1 MFQCLEDP
9 YHELEGQRDWD
20 YHVSEVNMK
29 QIFNFILRKF
39 FV

>member
-9 YHELEGQRDWD
+9 YHELEGQRDWE
-20 YHVSEVNMK
+20 YHVPEVK
-29 QIFNFILRKF
+29 IKIFNFILRKF